1 MALLGLWLRRLAYER
16 TAALAL
22 VALLFVTALAVA
34 LAPRVLEQQ
43 ATSALTR
50 ELAAASSIERALVIH
65 ETAGTRARPAT
76 DFAGLTSA
84 AADLAAGFPGEV
96 AALVRDRRVVV
107 DTAYW
112 QVHAGPAI
120 SALIRLRVHDGAFE
134 QLEFIT
140 GRPPTEAVE
149 TVADERP
156 TAAAGQRA
164 TVYEAAMPASAA
176 AMLDVGVGD
185 VLPLETW
192 RGDPT
197 NLAIN
202 LGALVRIVGTYEAV
216 DRDADFWI
224 NDTTALGW
232 RWFSVGTND
241 YLDTSA
247 LLHPAAYDAL
257 VAATHDAGMTLHF
270 QYRYLTD
277 TDRLAAEGVPATIG
291 SLRRLAGAVPRTGIS
306 DVASDTRL
314 NSGLLR
320 LLERH
325 QLSWQSVMALL
336 SLIGLGVLTI
346 AAATLAAVTLVASA
360 GRVRVARLLRARGAA
375 GRQVLGSTAA
385 EMALLATPAALAGL
399 AIALALL
406 PGPAP
411 APAVALAAFVA
422 FLAVVVAVGVVSRA
436 AAGGPAGRLLRGRR
450 PGARR
455 LMLESSLVAG
465 ALGGAWLLRERG
477 ISALAAGGGAELI
490 VAAVLALVGLAAGII
505 CVRIYPL
512 PVRLLGGLVA
522 LRRDLLPVLAVRRA
536 TRGGSSAALLFLLVA
551 TATVGAFASAAL
563 VHLDRSAELGAWH
576 AVGADQRISAAA
588 GMAILPAGQ

>member
-1 MALLGLWLRRLAYER
+1 M
-16 TAALAL
+16 
-22 VALLFVTALAVA
+22 
-34 LAPRVLEQQ
+34 
-43 ATSALTR
+43 
-50 ELAAASSIERALVIH
+50 
-65 ETAGTRARPAT
+65 
-76 DFAGLTSA
+76 
-84 AADLAAGFPGEV
+84 
-96 AALVRDRRVVV
+96 
-107 DTAYW
+107 
-112 QVHAGPAI
+112 
-120 SALIRLRVHDGAFE
+120 
-134 QLEFIT
+134 
-140 GRPPTEAVE
+140 
-149 TVADERP
+149 
-156 TAAAGQRA
+156 
-164 TVYEAAMPASAA
+164 
-176 AMLDVGVGD
+176 
-185 VLPLETW
+185 
-192 RGDPT
+192 
-197 NLAIN
+197 
-202 LGALVRIVGTYEAV
+202 RIVGTYEAV

-360 GRVRVARLLRARGAA
+360 GRVRVARLLR
-375 GRQVLGSTAA
+375 
-385 EMALLATPAALAGL
+385 
-399 AIALALL
+399 
-406 PGPAP
+406 
-411 APAVALAAFVA
+411 
-422 FLAVVVAVGVVSRA
+422 
-436 AAGGPAGRLLRGRR
+436 GRR

-522 LRRDLLPVLAVRRA
+522 LRRDLLPALAVR
-536 TRGGSSAALLFLLVA
+536 
-551 TATVGAFASAAL
+551 
-563 VHLDRSAELGAWH
+563 
-576 AVGADQRISAAA
+576 
-588 GMAILPAGQ
+588 